1 MAEQSLLDLLL
12 LLLWRDRAWTLLHGA
27 CGTCL
32 LIPYKLHDVLSFML
46 QGTGL
51 LLKASM
57 LKHLMAS
64 KYERLISNKTNAI
77 LTIKS
82 TVMSVRVATID
93 KNPLIKTIGL
103 PVSVYTLSYL
113 DFQHSDSF
121 LQDAMFL
128 RD

>member
-64 KYERLISNKTNAI
+64 KYERFISNKINAI
-77 LTIKS
+77 LTIK
-82 TVMSVRVATID
+82 SVRVATID
-93 KNPLIKTIGL
+93 KNPFIKTIRL

-121 LQDAMFL
+121 LQNAMFL